1 MGEWS
6 HRDRIAAILR
16 GEKPDRYAASFWRH
30 FFHLESTAE
39 GLADAMVGFQEQF
52 DWDFMKINPRADYHI
67 EDWGFRHEFSKDEFT
82 KHRKTHFP
90 IQRIEDWSK
99 IQPLPMTSPALA
111 EHLKAISLIR
121 RRIGNDLPILMT
133 VFTPLAIAGRMVP
146 DKQILADHLRSEPQK
161 VLPALRAIT
170 ATFKAFAAEVRN
182 AGADGLFYATT
193 AWASEDML
201 TWDKYQTFALPLDL
215 EVIAATGDGAL
226 NLFHVCGSNNY
237 LKKLAGYNYCS
248 ALYNWDDA
256 DPTNPTLEQ
265 GRAVLPGKILVGG
278 VDYRGWLVR
287 SDASEMGY
295 LIDKLKSQHEPST
308 MIIGPGCAIDPR
320 TPSANLKAI
329 RERL

>member
-6 HRDRIAAILR
+6 HRDRIAAILK
-16 GEKPDRYAASFWRH
+16 GETPDRYAASFWRH

-39 GLADAMVGFQEQF
+39 GLADAMVGFQERY

-67 EDWGFRHEFSKDEFT
+67 EDWGFRHEFSTDEFS
-82 KHRKTHFP
+82 KHRKTAFP
-90 IQRIEDWSK
+90 IQGIEDWAK
-99 IQPLPMTSPALA
+99 ISPLPLTSPSLA

-121 RRIGNDLPILMT
+121 RRVGDDLPILMT

-146 DKQILADHLRSEPQK
+146 DRQILADHLRSQPQM
-161 VLPALRAIT
+161 VVPALRAIT
-170 ATFKAFAAEVRN
+170 ATFTAFAAEVRN

-201 TWDKYQTFALPLDL
+201 TWNEYQTFALPFDL
-215 EVIAATGDGAL
+215 EVIAGTGGGAL

-237 LKKLAGYNYCS
+237 VKKLAGYNFHS
-248 ALYNWDDA
+248 SLYNWDDA
-256 DPTNPTLEQ
+256 DPTNATLEQ
-265 GRAVLPGKILVGG
+265 GQKILPGKTLVGG

-287 SDASEMGY
+287 SDASEMSY
-295 LIDKLKSQHEPST
+295 LVDKVKSQHKPST
-308 MIIGPGCAIDPR
+308 LIIGPGCAIDPR
-320 TPSANLKAI
+320 TPAANLKAI